1 MWMMLVMI
9 MAPELVVSLALR
21 QFMCAIWISK
31 EFHISKTH
39 GFFCTMG
46 GFVTPDGHPIAK
58 AQQLPMYI
66 SAIRLVEEADIR
78 DRSKG
83 DALSKG
89 VAIMQALWFMTQC
102 FARLSQ
108 HLPITELEVATLA
121 FAIVS
126 IFIRLLWLWKPLDVQ
141 RSIIVAASSSIVSD
155 PPAAADT
162 NLRSRMI
169 SALMSA
175 LTPQGGADKITWQVL
190 GDYSNYNPSTS
201 TSVPSFYSM
210 DIKDSKLFGLV
221 RVATIISVGAI
232 FGSIHC
238 AAWNALFPST
248 AEMWMWRVTSL
259 FIMVYPFQ
267 LAVMVGG
274 RTLVSIIRHT
284 LHRLG
289 QRSVAIFVA
298 EPFIMTGLM
307 PIMNFSISAG
317 LPIYLFCRLILVV
330 LSFTTLRALSPA
342 DFVDA
347 DWSKYI
353 PHL

>member
-1 MWMMLVMI
+1 RTLFDIVWGCLATIFACTWVALHQNVPDPKLGSLSLFLRKIRMMLMMI

-21 QFMCAIWISK
+21 QFICAIWISK
-31 EFHISKTH
+31 EFRVSKTH

-89 VAIMQALWFMTQC
+89 VAIVQALWFMTQC

-162 NLRSRMI
+162 RLTSRMARL
-169 SALMSA
+169 SVFALKAFIGGLKTPKAFQRAKA
-175 LTPQGGADKITWQVL
+175 LAKGQAK
-190 GDYSNYNPSTS
+190 
-201 TSVPSFYSM
+201 
-210 DIKDSKLFGLV
+210 GL
-221 RVATIISVGAI
+221 
-232 FGSIHC
+232 
-238 AAWNALFPST
+238 
-248 AEMWMWRVTSL
+248 
-259 FIMVYPFQ
+259 
-267 LAVMVGG
+267 
-274 RTLVSIIRHT
+274 
-284 LHRLG
+284 
-289 QRSVAIFVA
+289 
-298 EPFIMTGLM
+298 
-307 PIMNFSISAG
+307 
-317 LPIYLFCRLILVV
+317 
-330 LSFTTLRALSPA
+330 
-342 DFVDA
+342 
-347 DWSKYI
+347 
-353 PHL
+353 